1 MANRDRV
8 VSQLN
13 SYLRGLSRRRSN
25 GIVTADDVQNY
36 LTKKGFG
43 MGQNE
48 RLSLTRSVLGEQNFV
63 AVGEVPSRRPA
74 ARGRVI
80 TAWSAR

>member
-8 VSQLN
+8 ISQLN
-13 SYLRGLSRRRSN
+13 SYLRGLSRRRSD

-36 LTKKGFG
+36 LTRKGFNF
-43 MGQNE
+43 GQNE
-48 RLSLTRSVLGEQNFV
+48 RLSVTRSVLGEPNFV
-63 AVGEVPSRRPA
+63 PVGTVSSRREA
-74 ARGRVI
+74 ARGRTI